1 MASLLAQI
9 KAFSESNGAT
19 QLEFPATL
27 SSEERRKVHQYA
39 GVFGLEHA
47 SVGKGDQ
54 RRIIIS
60 KMGPK
65 KEKGRQEI
73 ALDSSG
79 EEDQEERLMVVNT
92 ERVRKALKKRNFVDE
107 MSNFMMQDAEVDQ
120 VR

>member
-1 MASLLAQI
+1 
-9 KAFSESNGAT
+9 
-19 QLEFPATL
+19 
-27 SSEERRKVHQYA
+27 
-39 GVFGLEHA
+39 
-47 SVGKGDQ
+47 
-54 RRIIIS
+54 
-60 KMGPK
+60 MGPK